1 MSMVLTTRIRSTRRP
16 NPQYASALG
25 RYVQQRR
32 TDLGMTIA
40 EAAELSGLYLSYWA
54 ALEAGWVPQD
64 ENMLCSIAETLEV
77 MDAQITLLAL
87 IARNNQSLVA

>member
-1 MSMVLTTRIRSTRRP
+1 MSMVLNTGIRSARRP
-16 NPQYASALG
+16 NPWHASVLG

-32 TDLGMTIA
+32 SDLGMTIA
-40 EAAELSGLYLSYWA
+40 EAAELSGPELSYWA

-87 IARNNQSLVA
+87 IARNEAR

>member
-16 NPQYASALG
+16 NPWYASALG
-25 RYVQQRR
+25 RFVQQRR
-32 TDLGMTIA
+32 TELGMTIA
-40 EAAELSGLYLSYWA
+40 EAAELSGLELSYWA
-54 ALEAGWVPQD
+54 ALEAGWVPQH